1 MPSHPSALR
10 PSLSRLASSKTVPGL
25 LTLLLL
31 LAFLA
36 LFPFTQPVHAAS
48 LPAVRGTGGAVA
60 SGHQLATEVGLEVL
74 RAGGNAADG
83 AVATALALAVVFPE
97 AGNLGGGGFAVVK
110 MGPEDASSEKGT
122 VTSLDFRETAPA
134 GAHRDMYL
142 GEDGEPVREKSL
154 VGPLA
159 AGTPGSPTGLWELH
173 RRFGRLP
180 WPRVVA
186 PAIRLASGGFVVDP
200 HLHDVI
206 TGERELLARF
216 PESARVWLPAGE
228 PPRVGA
234 VLRLPALAATLEAY
248 AERGPEAITR
258 GAVAEAVEAASH
270 RHGGVLTAADLAGYE
285 AHWRPPV
292 RFEAFGWQIASMD
305 LPSSGGVLLGEILGV
320 LERLDWGERPR
331 FGTQR
336 AHLLTE
342 AFRRSYADRTL
353 LGDPETTEATARELL
368 AGAWLDR
375 QARAID
381 PARAAESRAVEPW
394 GGVIPQ
400 APLAATA
407 EGPDTTHLSVVD
419 GDGNL
424 VALTTTL
431 NGLFG
436 CGLWVPEAGFFLN
449 NEMDDFAAKPGRPN
463 LYGLVQ
469 GEANAVRAGRRM
481 LSSMSPTV
489 AWRIVPGEGDRKEG
503 VEAVAVGGRG
513 GARIPTNTAQVL
525 LNLLVDGDALQEAV
539 NRPRIHHQW
548 LPDVLVHEA
557 DALAPEVVAALRA
570 LGHELEASDRTAT
583 VHAVRRLP
591 DGTVEAAREPRGP
604 GAAGVVSDAAP

>member
-1 MPSHPSALR
+1 MSKTAT
-10 PSLSRLASSKTVPGL
+10 SKTVLGVLALLL
-25 LTLLLL
+25 LTLLPL
-31 LAFLA
+31 
-36 LFPFTQPVHAAS
+36 TRPVQGAS
-48 LPAVRGTGGAVA
+48 LPAVRGTGGAVV
-60 SGHQLATEVGLEVL
+60 SGHQLATEAGLEVL
-74 RAGGNAADG
+74 RAGGNAADA

-110 MGPEDASSEKGT
+110 MESEEAGSEAET
-122 VTSLDFRETAPA
+122 VTSLDFRETAPTA
-134 GAHRDMYL
+134 AHRDMYL

-186 PAIRLASGGFVVDP
+186 PAIRLASGGFVVDR
-200 HLHDVI
+200 HLHEVI
-206 TGERELLARF
+206 AADRDLLDRF

-228 PPRVGA
+228 PPPMGA
-234 VLRLPALAATLEAY
+234 VLRLPTLAATLEAY
-248 AERGPEAITR
+248 AEHGPEAITH
-258 GAVAEAVEAASH
+258 GPVAQAIEAASR

-292 RFEAFGWQIASMD
+292 RFESYGWQIASMD
-305 LPSSGGVLLGEILGV
+305 LPSSGGVLLGEIFGV
-320 LERLDWGERPR
+320 LERLGWSERPR

-368 AGAWLDR
+368 TSAWLDR

-381 PARAAESRAVEPW
+381 PERAADSRAVEPW
-394 GGVIPQ
+394 GGE
-400 APLAATA
+400 APRVPPAPVT
-407 EGPDTTHLSVVD
+407 EGTDTTHLSVVD

-469 GEANAVRAGRRM
+469 GEANAVRPDRRM

-489 AWRIVPGEGDRKEG
+489 AWRTVTLGEGSEGEGGVEG

-513 GARIPTNTAQVL
+513 GSLIPTNTAQVL
-525 LNLLVDGDALQEAV
+525 LNLLVDGDALQEAL

-548 LPDVLVHEA
+548 LPDVLVHEP
-557 DALAPEVVAALRA
+557 DALAPEVAAALAA
-570 LGHELEASDRTAT
+570 LGHELETSRRTAKM
-583 VHAVRRLP
+583 HAVRRLP
-591 DGTVEAAREPRGP
+591 DGTVEAAREPRGE
-604 GAAGVVSDAAP
+604 GAAGVVSADPDLH

>member
-1 MPSHPSALR
+1 MSKFPR
-10 PSLSRLASSKTVPGL
+10 PPISKTVLGL
-25 LTLLLL
+25 LACLLLL
-31 LAFLA
+31 GLL
-36 LFPFTQPVHAAS
+36 PSTQPLHAAS

-60 SGHQLATEVGLEVL
+60 SGHRLATEAGLEIL
-74 RAGGNAADG
+74 RSGGNAADG

-110 MGPEDASSEKGT
+110 MGSEGKPGAEGEV

-134 GAHRDMYL
+134 AADRDMYL
-142 GEDGEPVREKSL
+142 GEDGEPVRKKSL

-159 AGTPGSPTGLWELH
+159 AGTPGSPTGLRELH
-173 RRFGRLP
+173 RRFGQLP

-186 PAIRLASGGFVVDP
+186 PAIRLASGGFPVDP

-206 TGERELLARF
+206 ASHRELLARF

-228 PPRVGA
+228 PPPVGA
-234 VLRLPALAATLEAY
+234 VLRLPTLAATLEAY
-248 AERGPEAITR
+248 AEHGPEAITR
-258 GAVAEAVEAASH
+258 GAVAEAVEAASR
-270 RHGGVLTAADLAGYE
+270 RHGGVLTAADLTGYE

-305 LPSSGGVLLGEILGV
+305 LPSSGGILLGEIFGV
-320 LERLDWGERPR
+320 LERLGWNELPR

-353 LGDPETTEATARELL
+353 LGDPKTTEATARELL
-368 AGAWLDR
+368 ASAWLDR

-381 PARAAESRAVEPW
+381 PAQAADSRAVEPW
-394 GGVIPQ
+394 GGVVPQ
-400 APLAATA
+400 VPLAPAA
-407 EGPDTTHLSVVD
+407 ESIDTTHLSVVD

-481 LSSMSPTV
+481 LSSMSPTI
-489 AWRIVPGEGDRKEG
+489 AWRTVASGGEDEGTGG

-513 GARIPTNTAQVL
+513 GSRIPTNTAQVL
-525 LNLLVDGDALQEAV
+525 LNLLVDGDALQQAL

-548 LPDVLVHEA
+548 LPDVLVHEP
-557 DALAPEVVAALRA
+557 DALAPEVATALEA
-570 LGHELEASDRTAT
+570 LGHDLDASDRTAK

-604 GAAGVVSDAAP
+604 GAAGVASASSTVH